1 MGNCSKVALR
11 EIEPVR
17 ITRDPPMLSVNMRAI
32 NGRKTLVRMTARP
45 ARVER
50 RIFSPPELFR
60 SILPGLQPLGV
71 VPMHHGPS

>member
-1 MGNCSKVALR
+1 VALW

-50 RIFSPPELFR
+50 RIFSPPSCFAR
-60 SILPGLQPLGV
+60 YYPAGNHSA
-71 VPMHHGPS
+71 